1 MADRPHRAVIIFG
14 DGLLIDGPPPASRS
28 AEPSSRISASA
39 AQRTRTPL
47 ETVDAPALHRV
58 AADGVS
64 GLLALRQ
71 LPSHVSEEQR
81 EALELAQLLDIF
93 HCAHA
98 PLPQDAGSTTH
109 PSDPTNPTNPTT
121 AAAPSAPHI
130 SWETNPT
137 PMSERF
143 MGMEAA
149 FVTSSPVSLA
159 LARTAGFR
167 TTRLNR
173 TALPS
178 TSHHLLVTGESD
190 DLSPTSAAEGNAD
203 AGGDEAAGAAVA
215 AATAVAEGEGVA
227 AATAGAAPDPSVLA
241 ARIVAALG
249 LHREEVPGPP
259 PSAAEREA
267 GEVDLL
273 LLHVRPADVAPWG
286 GSAGEKIAGGLPE
299 ATGEAGMGGAG
310 AGGAVTGAGRG
321 EGGAMEGQ
329 VWGQAEQAIQWV
341 DSLVAELLRW
351 RDGKARKGEEGE
363 GEEGSG
369 SEGTAVSSDVPSYLP
384 LRAQNHLYLAVVLG
398 YGDQG
403 NQQVP
408 PAAAAA
414 APEQSTDAPWS
425 PVPLRSLPIFV
436 PPLSAAAAAAAPGA
450 SASDSVPCVPRVPFV
465 PRQSYELRGDEPVEA
480 IRSGEMST
488 KEGDRPR
495 PGDRLGTERFDAES
509 GASGSGAG
517 ENGGAIRVVVVGNKG
532 TGKTSLIISC
542 LTEAFPEEPVPVLPP
557 TRYLADSFSDKIPLL
572 IVDTSSRSFSCL
584 PSSLLY
590 ASTARPPR
598 GVNTISISS
607 PLSLLL
613 RPLCLPSVVA
623 TQPLSPP
630 SHLHAVCAVPSLTS
644 TSKRSPDPVLNTRLG
659 GPFDRTR
666 RRPFS
671 GARGASRETGSY
683 CRAPHAVAL
692 FPRMRRPVQGVVFLL
707 RRPPRRAL
715 TRISP
720 FRVACRACA
729 RRREERGAVEAE
741 LRAADA
747 VVITFACD
755 DQASL
760 NSVSSYWLPLLRQ
773 LQVPVPVVVVGCKLD
788 LRDAPGAAAAGGVGG
803 AAGGAGGAGAGVAQQ
818 PLDVLV
824 APIMDEFKEVETC
837 LECSAL
843 RRVQVAEVFFFAQRA
858 VLHPTGPLFDRQTQA
873 LRPACVRALMRIFM
887 LCDVDGDGVLSD
899 TELNAFQVECFSVP
913 LQPAELVGVKR
924 VVAEKMVDGVA
935 GNGLTLTG
943 FLFLHALFIERG
955 RLETTWT
962 VLRKFGYSSSLHLRE
977 EITRLPAQPLPD
989 QSVELSSKAL
999 EFVCARFRA
1008 FDNDQDGALN
1018 TSELNNLFSTAPNSP
1033 WEEAP
1038 YLGAAET
1045 SPSGALTFSGYLSLW
1060 SLMALLHPERAI
1072 EYLLYL
1078 GFPSDL
1084 APSALTFTRR
1094 RRSDRKAG
1102 SSQRRVLQCFV
1113 VGPAQAGKTALLSS
1127 LLGRP
1132 FEHTHIKYGEDER
1145 FAVNLVSTDPQAHS
1159 ASSSSSASSA
1169 SSSSTTSSS
1178 LSSNRDPSSIASQDL
1193 SALAS
1198 CSTVLVLREVH
1209 PDALPRLLAR
1219 PDWLAAC
1226 DVAAF
1231 VYDSSSQGSWEKA
1244 VGMLQEVAGRA
1255 EASECEMPAV
1265 LVAAKNDLEPH
1276 PAIFTQSAQ
1285 LCTEMGVA
1293 APVPVSSLLHDVNEL
1308 WTRLTDAA
1316 RKPHV
1321 GIPETSASRS
1331 SKALRKR
1338 LLYRSV
1344 SVALVGT
1351 AVAVV
1356 LVVGFRIYAARRSS
1370 ST

>member
-1 MADRPHRAVIIFG
+1 M
-14 DGLLIDGPPPASRS
+14 S
-28 AEPSSRISASA
+28 A
-39 AQRTRTPL
+39 
-47 ETVDAPALHRV
+47 
-58 AADGVS
+58 
-64 GLLALRQ
+64 
-71 LPSHVSEEQR
+71 
-81 EALELAQLLDIF
+81 
-93 HCAHA
+93 
-98 PLPQDAGSTTH
+98 
-109 PSDPTNPTNPTT
+109 
-121 AAAPSAPHI
+121 
-130 SWETNPT
+130 
-137 PMSERF
+137 
-143 MGMEAA
+143 
-149 FVTSSPVSLA
+149 
-159 LARTAGFR
+159 
-167 TTRLNR
+167 
-173 TALPS
+173 
-178 TSHHLLVTGESD
+178 
-190 DLSPTSAAEGNAD
+190 
-203 AGGDEAAGAAVA
+203 
-215 AATAVAEGEGVA
+215 
-227 AATAGAAPDPSVLA
+227 
-241 ARIVAALG
+241 
-249 LHREEVPGPP
+249 
-259 PSAAEREA
+259 
-267 GEVDLL
+267 
-273 LLHVRPADVAPWG
+273 
-286 GSAGEKIAGGLPE
+286 
-299 ATGEAGMGGAG
+299 
-310 AGGAVTGAGRG
+310 
-321 EGGAMEGQ
+321 
-329 VWGQAEQAIQWV
+329 
-341 DSLVAELLRW
+341 
-351 RDGKARKGEEGE
+351 
-363 GEEGSG
+363 
-369 SEGTAVSSDVPSYLP
+369 
-384 LRAQNHLYLAVVLG
+384 
-398 YGDQG
+398 
-403 NQQVP
+403 
-408 PAAAAA
+408 
-414 APEQSTDAPWS
+414 
-425 PVPLRSLPIFV
+425 
-436 PPLSAAAAAAAPGA
+436 
-450 SASDSVPCVPRVPFV
+450 
-465 PRQSYELRGDEPVEA
+465 
-480 IRSGEMST
+480 

-495 PGDRLGTERFDAES
+495 PGDRIGTERFERES

-517 ENGGAIRVVVVGNKG
+517 EDGGAIRVVVVGNQG

-572 IVDTSSRSFSCL
+572 IVDTSS
-584 PSSLLY
+584 
-590 ASTARPPR
+590 
-598 GVNTISISS
+598 
-607 PLSLLL
+607 
-613 RPLCLPSVVA
+613 
-623 TQPLSPP
+623 
-630 SHLHAVCAVPSLTS
+630 
-644 TSKRSPDPVLNTRLG
+644 
-659 GPFDRTR
+659 
-666 RRPFS
+666 
-671 GARGASRETGSY
+671 
-683 CRAPHAVAL
+683 
-692 FPRMRRPVQGVVFLL
+692 
-707 RRPPRRAL
+707 
-715 TRISP
+715 
-720 FRVACRACA
+720 
-729 RRREERGAVEAE
+729 RREERGAVEAE

-788 LRDAPGAAAAGGVGG
+788 LRGVPGAVAGGGGAAAG
-803 AAGGAGGAGAGVAQQ
+803 AGGAGGAGGMVAQQ

-843 RRVQVAEVFFFAQRA
+843 RRIQVAEVFFFAQRA

-899 TELNAFQVECFSVP
+899 NELNAFQVECFSVP

-935 GNGLTLTG
+935 ANGLTLTG

-962 VLRKFGYSSSLHLRE
+962 VLRKFGYSSTLHLRA
-977 EITRLPAQPLPD
+977 EITQLPSKPLPD
-989 QSVELSSKAL
+989 QSVELSTKAL

-1038 YLGAAET
+1038 YLGAAEA

-1102 SSQRRVLQCFV
+1102 STQRRVLQCLV
-1113 VGPAQAGKTALLSS
+1113 VGPAQAGKTALLNS

-1132 FEHTHIKYGEDER
+1132 FEPSHIKCSEDER
-1145 FAVNLVSTDPQAHS
+1145 FAVNLISTDPQAHS
-1159 ASSSSSASSA
+1159 SSSSSS
-1169 SSSSTTSSS
+1169 SSSSTTTASS
-1178 LSSNRDPSSIASQDL
+1178 LSSSTRDSSSIASQDL
-1193 SALAS
+1193 GTVAS
-1198 CSTVLVLREVH
+1198 SSTVLVLREVH
-1209 PDALPRLLAR
+1209 PDALPRLLAE
-1219 PDWLAAC
+1219 PNWLAAC

-1255 EASECEMPAV
+1255 EATESEMPAV

-1308 WTRLTDAA
+1308 WVRLADAA

-1331 SKALRKR
+1331 SKALRRR

-1370 ST
+1370 SSA

>member
-1 MADRPHRAVIIFG
+1 
-14 DGLLIDGPPPASRS
+14 
-28 AEPSSRISASA
+28 
-39 AQRTRTPL
+39 
-47 ETVDAPALHRV
+47 
-58 AADGVS
+58 
-64 GLLALRQ
+64 
-71 LPSHVSEEQR
+71 
-81 EALELAQLLDIF
+81 
-93 HCAHA
+93 
-98 PLPQDAGSTTH
+98 
-109 PSDPTNPTNPTT
+109 
-121 AAAPSAPHI
+121 
-130 SWETNPT
+130 
-137 PMSERF
+137 
-143 MGMEAA
+143 
-149 FVTSSPVSLA
+149 
-159 LARTAGFR
+159 
-167 TTRLNR
+167 
-173 TALPS
+173 
-178 TSHHLLVTGESD
+178 
-190 DLSPTSAAEGNAD
+190 
-203 AGGDEAAGAAVA
+203 
-215 AATAVAEGEGVA
+215 
-227 AATAGAAPDPSVLA
+227 
-241 ARIVAALG
+241 
-249 LHREEVPGPP
+249 
-259 PSAAEREA
+259 
-267 GEVDLL
+267 
-273 LLHVRPADVAPWG
+273 
-286 GSAGEKIAGGLPE
+286 
-299 ATGEAGMGGAG
+299 
-310 AGGAVTGAGRG
+310 
-321 EGGAMEGQ
+321 
-329 VWGQAEQAIQWV
+329 
-341 DSLVAELLRW
+341 
-351 RDGKARKGEEGE
+351 
-363 GEEGSG
+363 
-369 SEGTAVSSDVPSYLP
+369 
-384 LRAQNHLYLAVVLG
+384 
-398 YGDQG
+398 
-403 NQQVP
+403 
-408 PAAAAA
+408 
-414 APEQSTDAPWS
+414 
-425 PVPLRSLPIFV
+425 
-436 PPLSAAAAAAAPGA
+436 
-450 SASDSVPCVPRVPFV
+450 
-465 PRQSYELRGDEPVEA
+465 
-480 IRSGEMST
+480 MST

-572 IVDTSSRSFSCL
+572 IVDTSSR
-584 PSSLLY
+584 
-590 ASTARPPR
+590 
-598 GVNTISISS
+598 
-607 PLSLLL
+607 
-613 RPLCLPSVVA
+613 
-623 TQPLSPP
+623 
-630 SHLHAVCAVPSLTS
+630 
-644 TSKRSPDPVLNTRLG
+644 
-659 GPFDRTR
+659 
-666 RRPFS
+666 
-671 GARGASRETGSY
+671 
-683 CRAPHAVAL
+683 
-692 FPRMRRPVQGVVFLL
+692 
-707 RRPPRRAL
+707 
-715 TRISP
+715 
-720 FRVACRACA
+720 
-729 RRREERGAVEAE
+729 REERGAVEAE

-773 LQVPVPVVVVGCKLD
+773 LQVLSRIRASGDGTASACASVSTRKCISSLALIPRPHPPPSSPALIPRPHPPPSSPALIPCPRPPLVPRPQVPVPVVVVGCKLD

-803 AAGGAGGAGAGVAQQ
+803 AAGGAGGTGAGVAQQ

-843 RRVQVAEVFFFAQRA
+843 RRVQ
-858 VLHPTGPLFDRQTQA
+858 
-873 LRPACVRALMRIFM
+873 
-887 LCDVDGDGVLSD
+887 
-899 TELNAFQVECFSVP
+899 
-913 LQPAELVGVKR
+913 
-924 VVAEKMVDGVA
+924 
-935 GNGLTLTG
+935 
-943 FLFLHALFIERG
+943 
-955 RLETTWT
+955 
-962 VLRKFGYSSSLHLRE
+962 
-977 EITRLPAQPLPD
+977 
-989 QSVELSSKAL
+989 
-999 EFVCARFRA
+999 
-1008 FDNDQDGALN
+1008 
-1018 TSELNNLFSTAPNSP
+1018 
-1033 WEEAP
+1033 EAP

-1159 ASSSSSASSA
+1159 ASSSSASSA
-1169 SSSSTTSSS
+1169 SSSSTTTTPSS

-1193 SALAS
+1193 SVLAS
-1198 CSTVLVLREVH
+1198 SSTVLVLREVH

-1255 EASECEMPAV
+1255 EATESEMPAV

>member
-1 MADRPHRAVIIFG
+1 MADRPHRAVIIYG
-14 DGLLIDGPPPASRS
+14 DGLLIDGPPPASLS
-28 AEPSSRISASA
+28 AEPASA

-58 AADGVS
+58 AADGVN
-64 GLLALRQ
+64 
-71 LPSHVSEEQR
+71 PKP
-81 EALELAQLLDIF
+81 
-93 HCAHA
+93 HA
-98 PLPQDAGSTTH
+98 ATHQQDTSTTTQ
-109 PSDPTNPTNPTT
+109 PSSDPTT

-137 PMSERF
+137 PLSERF

-149 FVTSSPVSLA
+149 FVSSSPVSLA

-173 TALPS
+173 AALSS
-178 TSHHLLVTGESD
+178 TSRNLLVTGESD
-190 DLSPTSAAEGNAD
+190 DPSCTSAAEGNTE
-203 AGGDEAAGAAVA
+203 AGGDKAAGAAVA
-215 AATAVAEGEGVA
+215 AATA
-227 AATAGAAPDPSVLA
+227 GAVPDPSVLA

-273 LLHVRPADVAPWG
+273 LLHVRPSDVASWG
-286 GSAGEKIAGGLPE
+286 PSAGEKSTGGLP
-299 ATGEAGMGGAG
+299 AAAGEAGVGVAG

-329 VWGQAEQAIQWV
+329 VWGQAARAIRWV

-351 RDGKARKGEEGE
+351 RDGKAGRGEKGE

-369 SEGTAVSSDVPSYLP
+369 GEGAAVASDGPSSLP

-408 PAAAAA
+408 PPAAAA
-414 APEQSTDAPWS
+414 APEQSTEVPWS
-425 PVPLRSLPIFV
+425 PVPLRSLPNLA
-436 PPLSAAAAAAAPGA
+436 PPASAAAASPAAGAA
-450 SASDSVPCVPRVPFV
+450 SADGSVACLARVPFV

-480 IRSGEMST
+480 IRRHHPLLVTRHLPAVTRCDEATHFGMQECIQNGGDRAILADRFIYEIAFKLWRSGKMST

-572 IVDTSSRSFSCL
+572 IVDTSSR
-584 PSSLLY
+584 
-590 ASTARPPR
+590 
-598 GVNTISISS
+598 
-607 PLSLLL
+607 
-613 RPLCLPSVVA
+613 
-623 TQPLSPP
+623 
-630 SHLHAVCAVPSLTS
+630 
-644 TSKRSPDPVLNTRLG
+644 
-659 GPFDRTR
+659 
-666 RRPFS
+666 
-671 GARGASRETGSY
+671 
-683 CRAPHAVAL
+683 
-692 FPRMRRPVQGVVFLL
+692 
-707 RRPPRRAL
+707 
-715 TRISP
+715 
-720 FRVACRACA
+720 
-729 RRREERGAVEAE
+729 REERGAVEAE
-741 LRAADA
+741 LRAADT

-788 LRDAPGAAAAGGVGG
+788 LRDAPGAAAVGG
-803 AAGGAGGAGAGVAQQ
+803 AEGAAVGAGGAGGGVAQQ

-977 EITRLPAQPLPD
+977 EITRLPSQPLPD

-1033 WEEAP
+1033 WEEPP

-1102 SSQRRVLQCFV
+1102 SSQRRVLQCYV
-1113 VGPAQAGKTALLSS
+1113 VGPPQAGKTALLNS

-1132 FEHTHIKYGEDER
+1132 FEHSHIKNGEDER

-1169 SSSSTTSSS
+1169 SSSSTTTTSSS
-1178 LSSNRDPSSIASQDL
+1178 LSSNRDPGSIASQDL

-1198 CSTVLVLREVH
+1198 SSTVLVLREVH

-1255 EASECEMPAV
+1255 EATESEMPAV

>member
-1 MADRPHRAVIIFG
+1 
-14 DGLLIDGPPPASRS
+14 
-28 AEPSSRISASA
+28 
-39 AQRTRTPL
+39 
-47 ETVDAPALHRV
+47 
-58 AADGVS
+58 
-64 GLLALRQ
+64 
-71 LPSHVSEEQR
+71 
-81 EALELAQLLDIF
+81 
-93 HCAHA
+93 
-98 PLPQDAGSTTH
+98 
-109 PSDPTNPTNPTT
+109 
-121 AAAPSAPHI
+121 
-130 SWETNPT
+130 
-137 PMSERF
+137 
-143 MGMEAA
+143 
-149 FVTSSPVSLA
+149 
-159 LARTAGFR
+159 
-167 TTRLNR
+167 
-173 TALPS
+173 
-178 TSHHLLVTGESD
+178 
-190 DLSPTSAAEGNAD
+190 
-203 AGGDEAAGAAVA
+203 
-215 AATAVAEGEGVA
+215 
-227 AATAGAAPDPSVLA
+227 
-241 ARIVAALG
+241 
-249 LHREEVPGPP
+249 
-259 PSAAEREA
+259 
-267 GEVDLL
+267 
-273 LLHVRPADVAPWG
+273 
-286 GSAGEKIAGGLPE
+286 
-299 ATGEAGMGGAG
+299 
-310 AGGAVTGAGRG
+310 
-321 EGGAMEGQ
+321 
-329 VWGQAEQAIQWV
+329 
-341 DSLVAELLRW
+341 
-351 RDGKARKGEEGE
+351 
-363 GEEGSG
+363 
-369 SEGTAVSSDVPSYLP
+369 
-384 LRAQNHLYLAVVLG
+384 
-398 YGDQG
+398 
-403 NQQVP
+403 
-408 PAAAAA
+408 
-414 APEQSTDAPWS
+414 
-425 PVPLRSLPIFV
+425 
-436 PPLSAAAAAAAPGA
+436 
-450 SASDSVPCVPRVPFV
+450 
-465 PRQSYELRGDEPVEA
+465 
-480 IRSGEMST
+480 MST

-572 IVDTSSRSFSCL
+572 IVDTSSR
-584 PSSLLY
+584 
-590 ASTARPPR
+590 
-598 GVNTISISS
+598 
-607 PLSLLL
+607 
-613 RPLCLPSVVA
+613 
-623 TQPLSPP
+623 
-630 SHLHAVCAVPSLTS
+630 
-644 TSKRSPDPVLNTRLG
+644 
-659 GPFDRTR
+659 
-666 RRPFS
+666 
-671 GARGASRETGSY
+671 
-683 CRAPHAVAL
+683 
-692 FPRMRRPVQGVVFLL
+692 
-707 RRPPRRAL
+707 
-715 TRISP
+715 
-720 FRVACRACA
+720 
-729 RRREERGAVEAE
+729 REERGAVEAE

-773 LQVPVPVVVVGCKLD
+773 LQVLSRFPRANASRPPPSSPALIPALIPRPHPPPSSPARPLLIPRSAPARPPLIPRSSPAHPPLIPRSSPTRTSLGPRPQVPVPVVVVGCKLD

-803 AAGGAGGAGAGVAQQ
+803 PAVGAGGGGVAQQ

-1094 RRSDRKAG
+1094 RRNDRKAG

-1113 VGPAQAGKTALLSS
+1113 VGPAQAGKSALLSS

-1132 FEHTHIKYGEDER
+1132 FEPSHIKCGEDER

-1159 ASSSSSASSA
+1159 SSSSSSASSA
-1169 SSSSTTSSS
+1169 SSSSTTTTSSS

-1198 CSTVLVLREVH
+1198 SSTALVLREVH

-1255 EASECEMPAV
+1255 EATESEMPAV

-1308 WTRLTDAA
+1308 PAQAPALPLRL
-1316 RKPHV
+1316 RRSRGHSSGSGV
-1321 GIPETSASRS
+1321 GGGLSDICRAS
-1331 SKALRKR
+1331 
-1338 LLYRSV
+1338 LLLN
-1344 SVALVGT
+1344 VALLRVS
-1351 AVAVV
+1351 AWPDCASI
-1356 LVVGFRIYAARRSS
+1356 R
-1370 ST
+1370 